1 MTNIKLEAYRE
12 GFFKS
17 ATDHGLSAGQ
27 ALDVYMVAEKT
38 AIAKPFNIDTS
49 TAKMLGTEEV
59 GTHLLRNEK
68 HLTPTQKDQLI
79 KLYGTLQN
87 MPKGEALESLT
98 PLGVGGA
105 GGAALGYGAASLL
118 EDEDADEET
127 KTRNKMLAS
136 LGGAGAGA
144 LGGAV
149 YNLYGQN
156 RFLNDLQAQIAP
168 NITDAGNQAL
178 LGTIFNKP
186 EQALQNIL
194 LSQLIRRAGGSLAPT
209 GNPATNNVPST
220 DQYPDD
226 GGEVPGLVVGKVPSK

>member
-38 AIAKPFNIDTS
+38 AGSMFSKPLDINPNT
-49 TAKMLGTEEV
+49 TKLLGTPEI
-59 GTHLLRNEK
+59 GAHLLRNAT
-68 HLTPTQKDQLI
+68 HLTQTQKDQII
-79 KLYGTLQN
+79 KLYGTMQN

-98 PLGVGGA
+98 PLGIGGA

-118 EDEDADEET
+118 EDENADEET

-136 LGGAGAGA
+136 AGGAGAGA

-156 RFLNDLQAQIAP
+156 RFMNDLLAQIKP
-168 NITDAGNQAL
+168 SITDARDQAA
-178 LGTIFNKP
+178 LGTIFNSP
-186 EQALQNIL
+186 DQAAQNMLLGQIVEQLRL
-194 LSQLIRRAGGSLAPT
+194 GAGGTAPS
-209 GNPATNNVPST
+209 AAPST
-220 DQYPDD
+220 A
-226 GGEVPGLVVGKVPSK
+226 PSTATSDHGFGQSHRAY